1 MIQETWL
8 GETNF
13 DFRFNKT
20 TGTYPSATAIEIDGN
35 DHYISDSI
43 VFRCDFDVFW
53 SLEKHTYG
61 KATILLCAFIVSH
74 EHSF

>member
-20 TGTYPSATAIEIDGN
+20 TNTYPSAVAIEIDGN

-43 VFRCDFDVFW
+43 VFSSCV
-53 SLEKHTYG
+53 LPG
-61 KATILLCAFIVSH
+61 LCGIAF
-74 EHSF
+74 